1 MSTYNSVLGPDQ
13 IEPDGQVPNS
23 EDAEES
29 EANSLLS
36 EVKPE
41 RNKHS
46 TIHTA
51 HQFLKDPNVQVEDS
65 LRFKN
70 KTVG

>member
-1 MSTYNSVLGPDQ
+1 MYNSILGPEL
-13 IEPDGQVPNS
+13 IEADSQVPNS
-23 EDAEES
+23 EDAEER
-29 EANSLLS
+29 EANTLLP
-36 EVKPE
+36 EGKPD

-65 LRFKN
+65 SHF
-70 KTVG
+70 

>member
-1 MSTYNSVLGPDQ
+1 MSTYNSILGPDQ
-13 IEPDGQVPNS
+13 LEADGQVPNS
-23 EDAEES
+23 KDAEES

-36 EVKPE
+36 EAKPD

-51 HQFLKDPNVQVEDS
+51 HQFLKDPNVQVEES
-65 LRFKN
+65 LHF
-70 KTVG
+70 